1 MSRLKNFT
9 RHPATGCLQLE
20 INAVSSPVSIP
31 LILHWLPKAEFG
43 VGALLVR
50 INAGDYYYGCGHPG
64 FFAADRH
71 DNRLKMN
78 RLVFE
83 TDHAERTCG
92 SDPSPFRERR
102 TGAGISGG

>member
-9 RHPATGCLQLE
+9 RHPATGCLQPE
-20 INAVSSPVSIP
+20 INAGSSLVSIP
-31 LILHWLPKAEFG
+31 LILHWLPKAEFS

-50 INAGDYYYGCGHPG
+50 INAGDYHYGCGHSG
-64 FFAADRH
+64 FSAAGRH
-71 DNRLKMN
+71 DNHLKMN

-92 SDPSPFRERR
+92 SDSSFFRERR